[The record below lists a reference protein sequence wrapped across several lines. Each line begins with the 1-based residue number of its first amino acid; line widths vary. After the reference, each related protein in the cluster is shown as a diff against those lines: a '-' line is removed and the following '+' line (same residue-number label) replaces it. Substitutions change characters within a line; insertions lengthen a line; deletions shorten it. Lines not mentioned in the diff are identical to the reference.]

1 MQVHGSDS
9 PFPAAFL
16 EFVARF
22 DRGEFWESHE
32 VLEVPWRVNRSPFYK
47 GLILLASAWVHV
59 QRGNARGI
67 VAQLDKAV
75 RHLAP
80 YRPAYLGLD
89 VDSILAHAVRCRARV
104 AAHPTNVS
112 AEWTELAP
120 PIRLRPDPALLRG
133 TEAELREAG

>member
-1 MQVHGSDS
+1 MQVHGPSP

-16 EFVARF
+16 EFASRF

-32 VLEVPWRVNRSPFYK
+32 VLETPWRVNRSSFYK
-47 GLILLASAWVHV
+47 GMILLASAWVHV
-59 QRGNARGI
+59 QRGNPRGI

-75 RHLAP
+75 RHLGP

-89 VDSILAHAVRCRARV
+89 VDSILAHAARCRARV
-104 AAHPTNVS
+104 AAHPVGAP

-133 TEAELREAG
+133 TEVELREIG